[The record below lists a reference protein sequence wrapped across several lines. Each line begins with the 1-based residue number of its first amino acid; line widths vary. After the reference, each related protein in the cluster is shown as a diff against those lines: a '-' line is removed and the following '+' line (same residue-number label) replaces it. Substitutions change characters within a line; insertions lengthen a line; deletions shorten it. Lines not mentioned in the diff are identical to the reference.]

1 MLRFVLVVFPF
12 TCKIQGTRHFCP
24 KPACYGAGPHEVL
37 CFLHKSWDGAYPS
50 SHLVPPAQLWEGLCS
65 PPRLSPISSSF
76 PGFPFPPSLLISWL
90 ATKPGSSSKLQH
102 AKCRSGPGWGS
113 FTAAGTF
120 SSVPSA
126 FTFTLLLRYRG
137 RGFCSLHIFPTSY
150 PALFA
155 VHDFRVSKVSVSSLQ
170 AWRAPGAVYPGAL
183 LQAVSS
189 ALSPT
194 FCSTTSFSAGFWSAA
209 VLLYRRRHSFVHTSR
224 ITHSSELACVV
235 AGYLQET
242 LSFCHAQCCFSLK
255 RRI

>member
-12 TCKIQGTRHFCP
+12 YLQNSGHTAFLP
-24 KPACYGAGPHEVL
+24 KACLLRCWASRGVVFSPSIMGWGLSLLTPGASSPTLRRAVL
-37 CFLHKSWDGAYPS
+37 PTQAL
-50 SHLVPPAQLWEGLCS
+50 SHLLL
-65 PPRLSPISSSF
+65 LSW
-76 PGFPFPPSLLISWL
+76 FPFPTRPADFMT
-90 ATKPGSSSKLQH
+90 ATRPGSSSKLQH
-102 AKCRSGPGWGS
+102 AKYRSGPGWGS

-137 RGFCSLHIFPTSY
+137 RGFCSLGIFPTSY
-150 PALFA
+150 PALFS

-170 AWRAPGAVYPGAL
+170 AWRAPEAVYPGAL